1 VGCVCGYISRM
12 ARAVSDKF
20 QNLLPRCNPSCV
32 NVNMALPAHQP
43 VLKDDTDEELSDEQV
58 RELLNEAE
66 RRMRA
71 KQAASS
77 PIATDAPF
85 KLPKLKP
92 GHVADSYLK
101 TEGGVRQLDT
111 SKLINQKERVLA
123 YGIKKIEDPVQVK
136 KQKAEVCTAKFHSS
150 ADDDNYPIFYN
161 PEQTRVPFWVPSCI
175 VEGTFS

>member
-1 VGCVCGYISRM
+1 MRSVGCSCDYISYM
-12 ARAVSDKF
+12 ARADSHKF
-20 QNLLPRCNPSCV
+20 QILLPRCNSSCV

-43 VLKDDTDEELSDEQV
+43 FPEDDIDEELSDEQV

-71 KQAASS
+71 TQAASP
-77 PIATDAPF
+77 PITTDAPF

-136 KQKAEVCTAKFHSS
+136 KQKSEVCTAKFYCS
-150 ADDDNYPIFYN
+150 ADDDNYPIFL
-161 PEQTRVPFWVPSCI
+161 
-175 VEGTFS
+175 

>member
-1 VGCVCGYISRM
+1 M
-12 ARAVSDKF
+12 ARAAPHKF
-20 QNLLPRCNPSCV
+20 RISLPCCISSCV
-32 NVNMALPAHQP
+32 NVNMALPAHQRRP
-43 VLKDDTDEELSDEQV
+43 EDDTDEELSDEQV

-71 KQAASS
+71 KQAAS
-77 PIATDAPF
+77 PPTTTDAPY

-136 KQKAEVCTAKFHSS
+136 KQKAEVCTANFSSS
-150 ADDDNYPIFYN
+150 ADDDNYPIFL
-161 PEQTRVPFWVPSCI
+161 
-175 VEGTFS
+175 